1 VKKSIL
7 ALAVLIASQTAFAG
21 YSDNYLASSEGLSP
35 FDRAYEA
42 GQAQK
47 MNEPV
52 DYRVSKVASGA
63 LLDLSIDDPVI
74 SVKETET
81 ERRYRNNLV
90 ELEIIRQ
97 VLDQARKDAVAK
109 MESTQ
114 ASVNQ
119 AAELRVKSL
128 VAQQAHIEEQ
138 QRSIESQRAAIR
150 AQEQAVSQALEK
162 NKLAMAEADQLKQQ
176 QLVDLNK
183 VKAES
188 DHVLMMAE
196 TSAEVIETQAKTRV
210 TLERVD
216 PTVVLNEAVKVEY
229 EGATLDQIVQGI
241 MPIGWRVKTDFTVR
255 PELKTRRYEFIST
268 EPRDLALRRLTGS
281 IRDAKV
287 RFAYFWDLQD
297 EKGNPAPMIL
307 LTDRPNN

>member
-1 VKKSIL
+1 MKKSIL

-90 ELEIIRQ
+90 ELEKNRQ
-97 VLDQARKDAVAK
+97 ELDQARKDAVAK

>member
-90 ELEIIRQ
+90 ELEKNRQ
-97 VLDQARKDAVAK
+97 ELDQARKDAVAK

>member
-1 VKKSIL
+1 MKKSIL
-7 ALAVLIASQTAFAG
+7 ALAVLIASQSALAA
-21 YSDNYLASSEGLSP
+21 YSDKMLASNEGVSP

-47 MNEPV
+47 MSEPV
-52 DYRVSKVASGA
+52 DYRESKVASGA
-63 LLDLSIDDPVI
+63 LLDLSVDDPVI
-74 SVKETET
+74 SVKETDT
-81 ERRYRNNLV
+81 ERRYRNTLV
-90 ELEIIRQ
+90 ELEQKRKSLEADRQ
-97 VLDQARKDAVAK
+97 KALVQ

-128 VAQQAHIEEQ
+128 AAQQMHIEEQ
-138 QRSIESQRAAIR
+138 RKLIEEQRAAIR
-150 AQEQAVSQALEK
+150 AQEQAVQQALEK
-162 NKLAMAEADQLKQQ
+162 NKSALAEADQLKHQ
-176 QLVDLNK
+176 QLADLKK

-196 TSAEVIETQAKTRV
+196 TSAVVIETAAKARV

-216 PTVVLNEAVKVEY
+216 PTVVLNEQVKVEY
-229 EGATLDQIVQGI
+229 QAATLKEIVTGI
-241 MPIGWRVKTDFTVR
+241 MPLGWRVKTDFSVR
-255 PELKTRRYEFIST
+255 PELETRRYEFIST
-268 EPRDLALRRLTGS
+268 EARDIALRALTS
-281 IRDAKV
+281 TIRDAKV

-297 EKGNPAPMIL
+297 ENGNPAPMIL

>member
-1 VKKSIL
+1 VKKCIL
-7 ALAVLIASQTAFAG
+7 ALAVLIASQSVSAA
-21 YSDNYLASSEGLSP
+21 YSDRMLESNEGLSP

-47 MNEPV
+47 MSEPV
-52 DYRVSKVASGA
+52 DYRESKVASGA
-63 LLDLSIDDPVI
+63 LLDLSVDDPVI

-81 ERRYRNNLV
+81 ERRFRNTLV
-90 ELEIIRQ
+90 ELEQ
-97 VLDQARKDAVAK
+97 SRKNLELERKKAMAQ

-114 ASVNQ
+114 ASVTKS
-119 AAELRVKSL
+119 AELRAQSL
-128 VAQQAHIEEQ
+128 VAQQSRIEEQRKHIEE
-138 QRSIESQRAAIR
+138 QRAAIR
-150 AQEQAVSQALEK
+150 AQEQAVQQALEK
-162 NKLAMAEADQLKQQ
+162 NKSALAEADQLKHQ
-176 QLVDLNK
+176 QLVDLKK

-196 TSAEVIETQAKTRV
+196 NSAVVIETAAKARV

-216 PTVVLNEAVKVEY
+216 PTVVLNEQVKVEY
-229 EGATLDQIVQGI
+229 QGATLKEIVTGI
-241 MPIGWRVKTDFTVR
+241 MPLGWRVKTDFSVK
-255 PELKTRRYEFIST
+255 PELETRRYEFIST
-268 EPRDLALRRLTGS
+268 ESRDIALRGLTKT

-297 EKGNPAPMIL
+297 ENGNPAPMIL

>member
-1 VKKSIL
+1 MKKCIL

-47 MNEPV
+47 MSEPV
-52 DYRVSKVASGA
+52 DYRQSKIAPGA

-90 ELEIIRQ
+90 ELEKNRKD
-97 VLDQARKDAVAK
+97 LEQARKDAVAK

-138 QRSIESQRAAIR
+138 QKLIESQRAAIH
-150 AQEQAVSQALEK
+150 AQEQAVQQALEK
-162 NKLAMAEADQLKQQ
+162 NKTALAEADQLKKQ
-176 QLVDLNK
+176 QLVDLKK

-216 PTVVLNEAVKVEY
+216 PTVVLNESVKVEY
-229 EGATLDQIVQGI
+229 EGATLDEIVRGI

>member
-1 VKKSIL
+1 MKKCIL
-7 ALAVLIASQTAFAG
+7 ALAVLIASQSVSAA
-21 YSDNYLASSEGLSP
+21 YSDRMLESNEGLSP

-47 MNEPV
+47 MSEPV
-52 DYRVSKVASGA
+52 DYRESKVASGA
-63 LLDLSIDDPVI
+63 LLDLSVDDPVI

-81 ERRYRNNLV
+81 ERRFRNTLV
-90 ELEIIRQ
+90 ELEQ
-97 VLDQARKDAVAK
+97 SRKNLELERKKAMAQ

-114 ASVNQ
+114 ASVTKS
-119 AAELRVKSL
+119 AELRAQSL
-128 VAQQAHIEEQ
+128 VAQQSRIEEQRKHIEE
-138 QRSIESQRAAIR
+138 QRAAIR
-150 AQEQAVSQALEK
+150 AQEQAVQQALEK
-162 NKLAMAEADQLKQQ
+162 NKSALAEADQLKHQ
-176 QLVDLNK
+176 QLVDLKK

-196 TSAEVIETQAKTRV
+196 NSAVVIETAAKARV

-216 PTVVLNEAVKVEY
+216 PTVVLNEQVKVEY
-229 EGATLDQIVQGI
+229 QGATLKEIVTGI
-241 MPIGWRVKTDFTVR
+241 MPLGWRVKTDFSVK
-255 PELKTRRYEFIST
+255 PELETRRYEFIST
-268 EPRDLALRRLTGS
+268 ESRDIALRGLTKT

-297 EKGNPAPMIL
+297 ENGNPAPMIL